1 MNIKSPKYNV
11 IRTNTIILMINVKSK
26 YIIASKRSHTHIFLY
41 DAGEFRF
48 VQLFHIRFFGWMT
61 KRTYHE
67 TKWSNKNSPITW
79 LIHPRRHIWHYP
91 VGPNLLYS
99 HLIYDR
105 HYQYRNR
112 YCNCVHCGVEHMFDS
127 YHAIW
132 FMAWRMTI
140 HRIERYI
147 SIVWAFSTQF
157 RK

>member
-1 MNIKSPKYNV
+1 MRQNVHVYTYSHMMPGSFILSICFIYAFSVEWPK
-11 IRTNTIILMINVKSK
+11 
-26 YIIASKRSHTHIFLY
+26 
-41 DAGEFRF
+41 G
-48 VQLFHIRFFGWMT
+48 
-61 KRTYHE
+61 TYHE

-132 FMAWRMTI
+132 FMTWRMAI

-147 SIVWAFSTQF
+147 SIVWAFSAQF
-157 RK
+157 RKYNHLLDWLLIFAVYFLDWL